1 MESNKLKQELEQ
13 FTGTEK
19 YHKLTIFNLLATD
32 GVAFFVDKAEAF
44 WLIDD
49 IACIKDLNLKN
60 ENFIVVKAI
69 SKNNIGNVIYEDGNY
84 NKLHEM
90 KYDYTDLPEGE
101 WKFFI
106 QNNVIMLPSEY

>member
-13 FTGTEK
+13 FTGTLQ
-19 YHKLTIFNLLATD
+19 YHKLTVFNLLATD

-49 IACIKDLNLKN
+49 IACIKNINLEK
-60 ENFIVVKAI
+60 ESFIVVKAI
-69 SKNNIGNVIYEDGNY
+69 SKNNKARVIYEDGNY
-84 NKLHEM
+84 NKLHKM
-90 KYDYTDLPEGE
+90 DYDYTDLPEGR